1 MQSFRHL
8 PIAFGHSSRIN
19 YSGSHK
25 YATRATAPPPTP
37 PAWQLQCTN
46 WPHAGVASLSLSLSL
61 ALCVGN
67 LLAKFAGNK
76 LASNINLQRRS
87 HLLLATYNSPW
98 QLALL
103 PPFLLFTSRHTR
115 SAHEPRIFFFGVALE
130 AGPCSGHDTS
140 AEVLYLITICDKD
153 PVDC

>member
-19 YSGSHK
+19 YSGYHK

-46 WPHAGVASLSLSLSL
+46 WPHGGMAFLSLSV
-61 ALCVGN
+61 CN

-76 LASNINLQRRS
+76 LASNINLQHCS

-103 PPFLLFTSRHTR
+103 PRLLLFTWHPTR
-115 SAHEPRIFFFGVALE
+115 SAHGTRIFFSALPLR
-130 AGPCSGHDTS
+130 GDLVVGTTFLVKCF
-140 AEVLYLITICDKD
+140 I
-153 PVDC
+153 

>member
-46 WPHAGVASLSLSLSL
+46 WPHAGVASLSPSLSLSP
-61 ALCVGN
+61 CVWAICWPS
-67 LLAKFAGNK
+67 LLEINWHPISTCNAARTCYLQLTTRHGSLHCCHRFCCSPRGTQGHRTSH
-76 LASNINLQRRS
+76 AS
-87 HLLLATYNSPW
+87 
-98 QLALL
+98 
-103 PPFLLFTSRHTR
+103 
-115 SAHEPRIFFFGVALE
+115 FF
-130 AGPCSGHDTS
+130 SG
-140 AEVLYLITICDKD
+140 C
-153 PVDC
+153 P